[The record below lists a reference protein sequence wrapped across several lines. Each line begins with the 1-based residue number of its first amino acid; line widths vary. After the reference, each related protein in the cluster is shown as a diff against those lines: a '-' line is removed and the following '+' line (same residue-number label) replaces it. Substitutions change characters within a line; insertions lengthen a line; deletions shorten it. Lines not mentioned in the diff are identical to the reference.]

1 MSKRYQQQR
10 AKEAKRYMKVP
21 IRKVARLE
29 HVRQNVFKSPT
40 NTVNQNCPEFVI
52 LNKQKTF
59 HKLDRN
65 VLDKIKYFRKKG
77 FYFCFSM
84 FLFYIFYGIFDLVEN

>member
-52 LNKQKTF
+52 LNKKKTF
-59 HKLDRN
+59 QKLDRIAF
-65 VLDKIKYFRKKG
+65 DKIKDFGKQG
-77 FYFCFSM
+77 FCFFLS
-84 FLFYIFYGIFDLVEN
+84 FLFHLLYGINDLVKK